1 MLDAVN
7 RVYKHRKPCG
17 ESMYIHERK
26 EWPEFRWNQ
35 AALTGR
41 LAEVRHW
48 QGRLLGSME
57 SLGFQLRE
65 EATLQTLTQD
75 VVKTSEIEGEKLDA
89 GQVRSSLARRMGL
102 DIGALP
108 SIDRNVEG
116 IVEVM
121 LDATRKY
128 DEPLTPERLFDW
140 HAALFPTGRTG
151 MRRITVGG
159 WRTQQSGP
167 MQVVSG
173 PIGREQVHYEAPDAD
188 RLNKEMT
195 RFLKWCNTSPSVDP
209 VIQSALAHF
218 WFVTIHPFEDGNGRI
233 ARAIADLML
242 ARSEKTAQRFYSMSA
257 QIQHERKAYYEVLER
272 CQKGTLDITEWIEWF
287 LNCLQ
292 RAIATSEQTLEAV
305 LTKAGFWKT
314 HAGESFN
321 ERQRKVINRLLDGFE
336 GKLTSSKW
344 AKLTKCS
351 QDTALRDISD
361 LVSRKILAKDQAGG
375 RSTGYTL
382 SRP

>member
-1 MLDAVN
+1 
-7 RVYKHRKPCG
+7 
-17 ESMYIHERK
+17 MYIYERK

-35 AALTGR
+35 AALAKR
-41 LAEVRHW
+41 LAEVRHA
-48 QGRLLGSME
+48 QGRLLGRME
-57 SLGFQLRE
+57 ALGFPLQE

-75 VVKTSEIEGEKLDA
+75 VLKTSEIEGEKLDA
-89 GQVRSSLARRMGL
+89 RQVRSSLARRMGL
-102 DIGALP
+102 DMGVLP
-108 SIDRNVEG
+108 AVDRSVEG

-121 LDATRKY
+121 LDATRQHDK
-128 DEPLTPERLFDW
+128 PLTAERLFGW

-159 WRTQQSGP
+159 WRTGKSGP
-167 MQVVSG
+167 RQVVSG
-173 PIGREQVHYEAPDAD
+173 RIGREQVHYEAPEAD
-188 RLNKEMT
+188 RLPKEMA
-195 RFLKWCNTSPSVDP
+195 RLLKWCNTPPTVDP

-218 WFVTIHPFEDGNGRI
+218 CFVTIHPFEDGNGRI

-257 QIQHERKAYYEVLER
+257 QIQHERKAYYDVLER
-272 CQKGTLDITEWIEWF
+272 CQKGTLDITDWIEWF

-292 RAIATSEQTLEAV
+292 HAIAASDQTLEAV
-305 LTKAGFWKT
+305 LAKAGFWKA
-314 HAGESFN
+314 HSDQSLN

-344 AKLTKCS
+344 AKLTRCS

-361 LVSRKILAKDQAGG
+361 LMSRKILLKDQAGG

-382 SRP
+382 SLPQ